1 MSQNYKRFLAI
12 LEKWP
17 IDKSKP
23 GRDLGQYLREKF
35 STQFSNQNNLA
46 TSSTEEANIQR
57 QFAALENIIKNTN
70 RNKYPRKSTVTAS
83 GLSGEQCQQILS
95 SEFLEYINEKE
106 S

>member
-35 STQFSNQNNLA
+35 STQFINQNNLA
-46 TSSTEEANIQR
+46 TSSKEQAKINT
-57 QFAALENIIKNTN
+57 QFEALENIIRNTH
-70 RNKYPRKSTVTAS
+70 RNKYPRSSTATAS
-83 GLSGEQCQQILS
+83 GLSGNDFII
-95 SEFLEYINEKE
+95 FRIKKE
-106 S
+106 